1 MSFVPYTAD
10 EPPRDDAP
18 HILVVDDDRRIR
30 ELLKQY
36 LADHGNRVSTAG
48 DAAEARSCLR
58 GLTFDLIILDVMMPG
73 ESGLDLAASLRR
85 TSIVPILMLTA
96 RAEAVDRIKG
106 LEIGVDD
113 YLAKPFEPKEL
124 LLRMEN
130 ILRRQGRSEQVPEI
144 LIGPHSFQIDKGEL
158 CRDGDV
164 VKLTSRE
171 RDLLRL
177 FAQAPGR
184 TFSRHELA
192 QSGDSNTRSVDVQIT
207 RLRRKIEPDPRHPV
221 HLLTIR
227 GAGYALFCD

>member
-1 MSFVPYTAD
+1 VAINLKSAD
-10 EPPRDDAP
+10 EPLRDDAP

-36 LADHGNRVSTAG
+36 LADHGNRVTTAG
-48 DAAEARSCLR
+48 DAAEARARLR
-58 GLTFDLIILDVMMPG
+58 GLAFDLIILDVMMPG
-73 ESGLDLAASLRR
+73 ETGLELAASLRR

-96 RAEAVDRIKG
+96 RAEPVDRIEG

-130 ILRRQGRSEQVPEI
+130 ILRRQGRPDSAPEI
-144 LIGPHSFQIDKGEL
+144 LIGVHRFQIDKGEL
-158 CRDGDV
+158 CRDGDI

-207 RLRRKIEPDPRHPV
+207 RLRRKIEPDPKHPV

>member
-1 MSFVPYTAD
+1 VGPPLKFAD

-30 ELLKQY
+30 ELLKKF
-36 LADHGNRVSTAG
+36 LADHGNRVTTAG
-48 DAAEARSCLR
+48 DAAEARARLR
-58 GLTFDLIILDVMMPG
+58 GLTFDLIVLDVMMPG
-73 ESGLDLAASLRR
+73 ETGLELAASLRR

-96 RAEAVDRIKG
+96 RAEPVDRITG

-130 ILRRQGRSEQVPEI
+130 ILRRQGQTGSAPEI
-144 LIGPHSFQIDKGEL
+144 LIGVHRFQIDKGEL

-207 RLRRKIEPDPRHPV
+207 RLRRKIEPDPKHPV

>member
-1 MSFVPYTAD
+1 MNYTYNAAD

-30 ELLKQY
+30 ELLKKY
-36 LADHGNRVSTAG
+36 LADHGNRVTTAG
-48 DAAEARSCLR
+48 DAAEARARLR
-58 GLTFDLIILDVMMPG
+58 GLAFDLIILDVMMPG
-73 ESGLDLAASLRR
+73 ETGLELAASLRR

-96 RAEAVDRIKG
+96 RAEPVDRIEG

-130 ILRRQGRSEQVPEI
+130 ILRRQGRPDTAPEI
-144 LIGPHSFQIDKGEL
+144 LIGTHSFQIEKGEL
-158 CRDGDV
+158 CRDGDI

-192 QSGDSNTRSVDVQIT
+192 QSGDSNTRSVDVQIN
-207 RLRRKIEPDPRHPV
+207 RLRRKIEPDPKHPV
-221 HLLTIR
+221 HLLTVR